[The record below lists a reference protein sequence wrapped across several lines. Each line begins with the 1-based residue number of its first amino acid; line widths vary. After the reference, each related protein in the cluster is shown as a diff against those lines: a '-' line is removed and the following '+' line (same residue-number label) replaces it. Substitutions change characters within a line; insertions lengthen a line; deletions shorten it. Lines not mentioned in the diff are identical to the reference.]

1 MRAVNLLPRDEA
13 RPRLEG
19 RRTPLLIAAGAF
31 AGVTLASF
39 VVGHSA
45 ASAAAD
51 SRGDLDTL
59 QALVDRLPT
68 GQSQSASLATIAQER
83 NDRVAALSAA
93 IAGRLEFDRLLRQ
106 VALVLP
112 ENAWL
117 TGFQATA
124 PESASAAGATGASPP
139 SPTSTGVSDDVTIVG
154 ATYSQEDVARVLERL
169 ALVPGLADVRL
180 ASTAAVD
187 PSAGG
192 SEKNGR
198 KVVTF
203 TVDASLGTRGS
214 S

>member
-1 MRAVNLLPRDEA
+1 MRAVNLLPRDET

-19 RRTPLLIAAGAF
+19 RRTPLLVAAGVF
-31 AGVTLASF
+31 VGVTLASF

-45 ASAAAD
+45 ASAATD
-51 SRGDLDTL
+51 SRGELDTL
-59 QALVDRLPT
+59 QALVDRLPQ
-68 GQSQSASLATIAQER
+68 GQSRSASLATVAQER

-93 IAGRLEFDRLLRQ
+93 IAGRLELDRLLRQ

-117 TGFQATA
+117 TGFQATV
-124 PESASAAGATGASPP
+124 PESASPGGAAGTSAPA
-139 SPTSTGVSDDVTIVG
+139 PTSSGVSDDVTIVG

-180 ASTAAVD
+180 ASTASVD

-192 SEKNGR
+192 SEKSGR

-203 TVDASLGTRGS
+203 TVDASLRTGGS